1 MTRGVQLRF
10 QKMIDEGTKEY
21 TWCAIDLSDEG
32 RYLAEEKEIY
42 QLITSFREGNK
53 QMFAINQK
61 LYIDKMRKC
70 ASEAFTVCSNKRFEV
85 FDEEMAIVTAEAFE
99 HSCNVEKRG
108 FISDFNEMWT
118 VRCKSKCDLKIKE
131 SIVGFQK
138 LCTLLSE
145 MQKKFR
151 DENLKISEGHTE
163 KFLKIANGLVCLL
176 TVS

>member
-1 MTRGVQLRF
+1 
-10 QKMIDEGTKEY
+10 
-21 TWCAIDLSDEG
+21 
-32 RYLAEEKEIY
+32 
-42 QLITSFREGNK
+42 
-53 QMFAINQK
+53 
-61 LYIDKMRKC
+61 MRKC

-145 MQKKFR
+145 MQKSFEMR
-151 DENLKISEGHTE
+151 I
-163 KFLKIANGLVCLL
+163 
-176 TVS
+176 